1 MISIKNMKKENKE
14 TKEQVSN
21 LKDAISEL
29 KKKYGESIL
38 QTEKESL
45 GKIEMT
51 PTGCYAFD
59 ELLGGGIAVG
69 RLFEIYGEPSQGK
82 STISLFLAAQFQKQD
97 KVVAYIDAENSY
109 DSDYAK
115 KLGVNTSKLIISQV
129 ETLEQAFDVIK
140 SLSETNEVDL
150 IIVDSVASLVPK
162 SEIEEDSSTMLK
174 DTYAVQ
180 ARLLSKALRI
190 VVGPIARSKTSVVLL
205 NQTRSKVGQFYGPKE
220 TSSGG
225 KAIKFYASVR
235 LSVSTIEKIKNS
247 KDEVIGSTLKI
258 TAVKNKCAFPFKS
271 GTVDLY
277 FGSGIDLYG
286 DALDH
291 GTKIGVIQKVGNTY
305 TFGEIKLGAS
315 RDKAKDFLVENEE
328 IYQKIRGE
336 INKIIKK

>member
-1 MISIKNMKKENKE
+1 MKEKTITLKE
-14 TKEQVSN
+14 
-21 LKDAISEL
+21 AMSEL
-29 KKKYGESIL
+29 KKKYGDGIL
-38 QTEKESL
+38 QTEKDST
-45 GKIEMT
+45 GKIEMI
-51 PTGCYAFD
+51 PTGSYTFD
-59 ELLGGGIAVG
+59 ELLGGGIP
-69 RLFEIYGEPSQGK
+69 RSRIIEMYGEPSQGK
-82 STISLFLAAQFQKQD
+82 SSMSLFLAAQFQK
-97 KVVAYIDAENSY
+97 KGKLVAYIDAENSY

-115 KLGVNTSKLIISQV
+115 KLGVDTSKLIISQI

-162 SEIEEDSSTMLK
+162 SEIEEDSITMLK

-190 VVGPIARSKTSVVLL
+190 VVGTIARSKTSVILL

-225 KAIKFYASVR
+225 KAIKFYSSIR

-277 FGSGIDLYG
+277 FGAGVDLHG
-286 DALDH
+286 DTLDY
-291 GTKIGVIQKVGNTY
+291 GTKIDVISKTGNTY
-305 TFGEIKLGAS
+305 TFSETKLGVS
-315 RDKAKDFLVENEE
+315 RDKAKDFLVENDE
-328 IYQKIRGE
+328 IYQKIREE
-336 INKIIKK
+336 INNKIKK

>member
-1 MISIKNMKKENKE
+1 MAKEK
-14 TKEQVSN
+14 TST
-21 LKDAISEL
+21 LKDAMSEL
-29 KKKYGESIL
+29 KKKYGDSIL
-38 QTEKESL
+38 QTAKDSV
-45 GKIEMT
+45 GKIEML
-51 PTGCYAFD
+51 PTGSYAFD
-59 ELLGGGIAVG
+59 ELLGGGIP
-69 RLFEIYGEPSQGK
+69 RSRIIEIYGEPSQGK
-82 STISLFLAAQFQKQD
+82 SSMSLFLAAQFQKNG
-97 KVVAYIDAENSY
+97 KLVAYLDGENSY

-115 KLGVNTSKLIISQV
+115 KFGVDTTKLIISQF

-140 SLSETNEVDL
+140 SLAETNEVDL

-225 KAIKFYASVR
+225 KAIKFYSSVR

-258 TAVKNKCAFPFKS
+258 TAVKNKCAFPFKY
-271 GTVDLY
+271 GTVDLF
-277 FGSGIDLYG
+277 FGSGIDLHG
-286 DALDH
+286 DALDY
-291 GTKIGVIQKVGNTY
+291 GEKIGVIKKVGNTY
-305 TFGEIKLGAS
+305 SFGETKLGAS
-315 RDKAKDFLVENEE
+315 RDKAKDFLVENDE
-328 IYQKIRGE
+328 IYQKIREE
-336 INKIIKK
+336 INKKINK